1 MHLEE
6 PGWWMWLLQVVCTVY
21 PLTDITRFV
30 VVAVGAGV
38 GIVSILVLWTI
49 RLYDAD
55 DSDTVV
61 NQCVVVAVGAGVGVV
76 SVLVSW
82 TIRLHDADDSVIG
95 VQIVNLGHA

>member
-1 MHLEE
+1 M
-6 PGWWMWLLQVVCTVY
+6 VCTVY
-21 PLTDITRFV
+21 PLTDVTQFV

-38 GIVSILVLWTI
+38 GIVNILVLWTI

-76 SVLVSW
+76 SVLGLW
-82 TIRLHDADDSVIG
+82 TSQLHDAGDSAISA
-95 VQIVNLGHA
+95 QIVNLGYA